1 MKIIILG
8 AGRVGTSVAENLIS
22 SEENDITVV
31 DSDGEPL
38 AALQDRLDLRAVV
51 GNVIYPSVLK
61 NAGAEDADLIIAL
74 TQSDQTNLVA
84 CKIAQSVFNI
94 PTRVARL
101 RGHDFHDNQGMLAKE
116 NFAVD
121 FAICPEQT
129 ITEHITRLVEFP
141 EALEVLGFAGG
152 RVSLVGIRAHE
163 GGLLV
168 AKPIREIRSHLPPD
182 TDARV
187 VAIFRHGKHIIPD
200 GEVCLQPGDEVFI
213 LAATEHIRLILREIR
228 PDENPV
234 RRIMIA
240 GGGNI
245 GFRVAAALEARY
257 EIKVIEMNRSRADFI
272 AEELKDSLVLCG
284 SATDEDLLEQENVA
298 EMDLFLAL
306 TSSDADNIMTT
317 SLAKRM
323 GCKRVLALINRN
335 AYADMTQGGP
345 IDIGI
350 SPAHISIG
358 SLLARVRKGDVATV
372 HSLRRGAA
380 EALEIVAHG
389 DSGSSRIIG
398 HKINDIDWPKGV
410 AIAALVRNLDL
421 AAFSETR
428 SDGIAEQHKVQVEIA
443 HGDSVI
449 QPGDHIIVFCAT
461 KELVK
466 QVEKLFQV
474 GFHFF

>member
-8 AGRVGTSVAENLIS
+8 AGQVGTSVAENLIS

-31 DSDGEPL
+31 DSDSAPL
-38 AALQDRLDLRAVV
+38 LALQDRLDLRTVA

-61 NAGAEDADLIIAL
+61 SAGAEDADLIIAL

-101 RGHDFHDNQGMLAKE
+101 RAHDFQHNQGMLAKE

-121 FAICPEQT
+121 FVICPEQT
-129 ITEHITRLVEFP
+129 ITEHIARLVEFP
-141 EALEVLGFAGG
+141 EALEVLDFAGG
-152 RVSLVGIRAHE
+152 RVSLLGVRAHE

-168 AKPIREIRSHLPPD
+168 SKPIRELRSHLPPG
-182 TDARV
+182 TDARI
-187 VAIFRHGKHIIPD
+187 VAIFRQGKSVIPD
-200 GEVCLQPGDEVFI
+200 GDVYLEPGDEVFI
-213 LAATEHIRLILREIR
+213 FAASEHIRLILREIR
-228 PDENPV
+228 PDEHPV

-245 GFRVAAALEARY
+245 GFRVAAALEGRY
-257 EIKVIEMNRSRADFI
+257 EVKVIEMNKARSDFV
-272 AEELKDSLVLCG
+272 AAELKDSLVLSG
-284 SATDEDLLEQENVA
+284 SATDEKLLEQENVA

-358 SLLARVRKGDVATV
+358 SLLARIRKGDVATV
-372 HSLRRGAA
+372 HSLRRGES

-389 DSGSSRIIG
+389 DVGSSSIIG
-398 HKINDIDWPKGV
+398 RKIRNIAWPKGV
-410 AIAALVRNLDL
+410 AVAALVRNLDPGAGNEPRNE
-421 AAFSETR
+421 AAAR
-428 SDGIAEQHKVQVEIA
+428 HKTEIEIA

-449 QPGDHIIVFCAT
+449 QPDDRVIVFCTT